1 MFQSVSQL
9 LMSVSSSWSPH
20 SIFWGFHPPD
30 HFWVYSLTYY
40 LIVFASTITVSI
52 PTVATLPSFTVHCHY
67 KSHHKFSLRFI
78 LVMSLYIPQN
88 KKRIIEDPNLTH
100 FSSLPSE
107 CPSYG
112 DTIYTVP
119 IQEGVAFCRLVSI
132 CFMNKIQFTLFS
144 LISVP
149 TNSDCYDFAMWSID
163 FSCNLYKLKQL
174 KHLIFTH
181 TWIIFLGRSLEFF
194 SVLRFS
200 CRLYSGKIRNTQ
212 KSCWWVNHAATIQS
226 VTHNFK
232 INICWIKWKWE
243 NIESSLLLTVHRN
256 LYLRYQLPLISI
268 LIHKILFF

>member
-9 LMSVSSSWSPH
+9 RMSVSSSWSPH

-100 FSSLPSE
+100 FLSLPSE

-119 IQEGVAFCRLVSI
+119 IQEKGVAFCRLVSI
-132 CFMNKIQFTLFS
+132 CFMNKIQFTF
-144 LISVP
+144 
-149 TNSDCYDFAMWSID
+149 F
-163 FSCNLYKLKQL
+163 
-174 KHLIFTH
+174 IFTN
-181 TWIIFLGRSLEFF
+181 ISSYKF
-194 SVLRFS
+194 
-200 CRLYSGKIRNTQ
+200 RLLWFRNV
-212 KSCWWVNHAATIQS
+212 KHW
-226 VTHNFK
+226 F
-232 INICWIKWKWE
+232 
-243 NIESSLLLTVHRN
+243 
-256 LYLRYQLPLISI
+256 
-268 LIHKILFF
+268 